1 LYPLL
6 IRRSI
11 NVELKDFFEF
21 SHLVEDRKEMK
32 DAINSLMKEATE
44 ERLKLAIKVLRAI
57 VR

>member
-1 LYPLL
+1 
-6 IRRSI
+6 
-11 NVELKDFFEF
+11 VELKDFFEF